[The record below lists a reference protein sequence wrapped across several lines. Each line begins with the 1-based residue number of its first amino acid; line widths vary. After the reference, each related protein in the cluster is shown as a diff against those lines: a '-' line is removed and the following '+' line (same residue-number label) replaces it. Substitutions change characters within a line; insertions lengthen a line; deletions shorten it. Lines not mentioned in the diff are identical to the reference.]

1 MSNIC
6 LYQQKWPRS
15 LKMAIFTRL
24 HHVRQGFLP
33 DFWSKDA
40 NHAWLESFLN
50 ITLVLDI
57 CYSHRQAM
65 NVTQGQKFGFW
76 LSQNKDGSLAL
87 YKKVAPNLIKFL
99 KSTWKLSDFCNKI
112 IFRAKFIIKIDKMF
126 EKTFFKE
133 CHSLKIRQLSQV
145 SLSLRN

>member
-65 NVTQGQKFGFW
+65 NVTQGQKFWQKF
-76 LSQNKDGSLAL
+76 DGSLAL

-126 EKTFFKE
+126 EKMFFKE